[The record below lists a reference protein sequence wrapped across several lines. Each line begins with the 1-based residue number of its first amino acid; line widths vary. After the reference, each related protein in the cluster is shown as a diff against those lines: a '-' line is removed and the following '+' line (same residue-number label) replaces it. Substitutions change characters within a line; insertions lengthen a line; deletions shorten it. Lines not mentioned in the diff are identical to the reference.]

1 VTSQRVRWSR
11 RRVIGAAGGLGLT
24 ALASRVPA
32 GRVAAQDDFTLT
44 LEYGVLVG
52 LTGDAAPGG

>member
-1 VTSQRVRWSR
+1 MTSQRGRWSR

-24 ALASRVPA
+24 ALANRVPA

-44 LEYGVLVG
+44 LE
-52 LTGDAAPGG
+52 